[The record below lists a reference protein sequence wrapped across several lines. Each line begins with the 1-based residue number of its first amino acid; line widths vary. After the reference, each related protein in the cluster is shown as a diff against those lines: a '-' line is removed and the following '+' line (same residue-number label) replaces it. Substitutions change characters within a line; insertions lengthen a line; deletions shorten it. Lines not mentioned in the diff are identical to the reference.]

1 MCCQGWL
8 NQYFKEM
15 KYFLNQKTYDLLEIF
30 NTYKIIEP
38 YFNLNINYNKIFLSE
53 KNQSKILQENFELIK
68 KYAIERENIKKRKII

>member
-1 MCCQGWL
+1 
-8 NQYFKEM
+8 M
-15 KYFLNQKTYDLLEIF
+15 KYFLNQKKTYDLLEIF

-68 KYAIERENIKKRKII
+68 KYAIERENIKKRKSFKS